1 MPDINW
7 KTLLATNNV
16 VGRGWLESEIEIAT
30 PLLTTAEIAQI
41 KSAKDLTA
49 IPRGSCK
56 GDCCENAADA
66 SASKTAA
73 PVPALSVS
81 QTAQDACAED
91 SWSNCGIAI
100 KQELYRKPIDP
111 TVIVALGALWGK
123 AFDRRYEILQ
133 KEGHLE
139 QATPD
144 DQNLEGILGRNYKI
158 LP

>member
-7 KTLLATNNV
+7 ENPIGTNNV

-41 KSAKDLTA
+41 KSAKILPQFPEDLA
-49 IPRGSCK
+49 KVI
-56 GDCCENAADA
+56 AAKAKDA

-100 KQELYRKPIDP
+100 KQELDRKPIDP